1 MELIQH
7 QKGFKVSRKL
17 SVSATISLSLL
28 TATAAV
34 ANEIT
39 ITSWGGTYQDGQRVT
54 YFEPFTAK
62 TGTKVVE
69 ETYSGELAKI
79 KAQVD
84 SGDVTWDV
92 VDVDSNMIA
101 TGCDEGLFET
111 LDYSRILDR
120 SKFIDGAATD
130 CAVGTIVVTTVT
142 AYDKTV
148 FAEGPKTVNDFFD
161 LQKFPGKRGL
171 WKRPY
176 VNLEWALIADGVAIG
191 DVYKQLSTPEGVDR
205 AFAKLDTIKDQLVWW
220 EAGAQPAQLLAD
232 KEVAI
237 TSAWSGRIQTAISKE
252 NKPFAVVWDAQA
264 LDFNFWAIPRGAK
277 KLDDSYAFI
286 AFASDASVM
295 SKQSLVSAYG
305 PTNKDALAL
314 IAPDV
319 VETLPTAESH
329 MTNPLVYDA
338 KFWGQN
344 GEELTKRFNNW
355 LAK

>member
-1 MELIQH
+1 MTIGRNFALAAL
-7 QKGFKVSRKL
+7 GL
-17 SVSATISLSLL
+17 MLATGG
-28 TATAAV
+28 ARADG
-34 ANEIT
+34 IT

-62 TGTKVVE
+62 TGTKVTE

-84 SGDVTWDV
+84 SGDVVWDV

-101 TGCDEGLFET
+101 TGCDEGLFEV
-111 LDYSRILDR
+111 LDYSKILDR
-120 SKFIDGAATD
+120 SKFVEGAATD

-148 FAEGPKTVNDFFD
+148 FPEGPKSVSDFFD
-161 LQKFPGKRGL
+161 LNKFPGKRGL

-176 VNLEWALIADGVAIG
+176 VNLEWALIADGVPLA
-191 DVYKQLSTPEGVDR
+191 DVYKVLSTPEGIDR
-205 AFAKLDTIKDQLVWW
+205 ALAKLDTIKDQIVWW

-237 TSAWSGRIQTAISKE
+237 TSAWSGRIQTAISQEK
-252 NKPFAVVWDAQA
+252 KPFEVVWDAQA

-277 KLDDSYAFI
+277 NLDKSYAFI
-286 AFASDASVM
+286 AFASDAPVM
-295 SKQSLVSAYG
+295 ATQSKVSAYG
-305 PTNKDALAL
+305 PTNNDAMNH
-314 IAPDV
+314 IAPEV
-319 VETLPTAESH
+319 QATLPTAPEH

-338 KFWGQN
+338 KFWGAN
-344 GEELTKRFNNW
+344 GEALTLRFNNW

>member
-1 MELIQH
+1 M
-7 QKGFKVSRKL
+7 
-17 SVSATISLSLL
+17 TIGKNIAFAAFGLMLAAG
-28 TATAAV
+28 TARADG
-34 ANEIT
+34 IT

-54 YFEPFTAK
+54 YFEPFAAK
-62 TGTKVVE
+62 TGTKVTE

-84 SGDVTWDV
+84 GGDVIWDV

-101 TGCDEGLFET
+101 NGCDEGLFEV

-120 SKFIDGAATD
+120 SKFVDGAATD
-130 CAVGTIVVTTVT
+130 CGVGTIVVTTVA

-148 FAEGPKTVNDFFD
+148 FPEGPKTVADFFD
-161 LQKFPGKRGL
+161 LKKFPGKRGL

-176 VNLEWALIADGVAIG
+176 VNLEWALIADGVAPA
-191 DVYKQLSTPEGVDR
+191 DVYKLLATPEGVDR
-205 AFAKLDTIKDQLVWW
+205 AFAKLDTIKSQIVWW

-237 TSAWSGRIQTAISKE
+237 TSAWSGRIQTAISEEK
-252 NKPFAVVWDAQA
+252 KPFAVVWDAQA

-277 KLDDSYAFI
+277 HLDQSYAFI
-286 AFASDASVM
+286 AFASDAQVM
-295 SKQSLVSAYG
+295 ANQSKVSAYG
-305 PTNKDALAL
+305 PTNKDAMQH
-314 IAPDV
+314 IAPEV
-319 VETLPTAESH
+319 QATLPTAPDH

-338 KFWGQN
+338 KFWGAN
-344 GEELTKRFNNW
+344 SDALTLRFNNW

>member
-1 MELIQH
+1 MKFRTFPTVIAGIL
-7 QKGFKVSRKL
+7 L
-17 SVSATISLSLL
+17 ASVAQAQDVT
-28 TATAAV
+28 V
-34 ANEIT
+34 
-39 ITSWGGTYQDGQRVT
+39 TSWGGTYQDGQRTT
-54 YFEPFTAK
+54 YFEPFAEK
-62 TGTKVVE
+62 TGIKVIE

-84 SGDVTWDV
+84 SENVTWDV

-101 TGCDEGLFET
+101 TGCDEGLFEV
-111 LDYSRILDR
+111 LDYSKILDR
-120 SKFIDGAATD
+120 SKFIQGAATD

-148 FAEGPKTVNDFFD
+148 FTDGPKSLQDFFD
-161 LQKFPGKRGL
+161 LAKFPGKRGL
-171 WKRPY
+171 WKRPF
-176 VNLEWALIADGVAIG
+176 VNLEWALIADGVAPAE
-191 DVYKQLSTPEGVDR
+191 VYKVLSTPEGVDR
-205 AFAKLDTIKDQLVWW
+205 AFAKLAKIKDQIVWW

-237 TSAWSGRIQTAISKE
+237 TSAWSGRIQTAITTEK
-252 NKPFAVVWDAQA
+252 KPFAVVWDAQA

-277 KLDDSYAFI
+277 KLDDSYAFL
-286 AFASDASVM
+286 AFASDAAVM

-305 PTNKDALAL
+305 PTNSDALAL
-314 IAPDV
+314 IAPET

-338 KFWGQN
+338 KFWGVN
-344 GEELTKRFNNW
+344 GESLTLRFNNW